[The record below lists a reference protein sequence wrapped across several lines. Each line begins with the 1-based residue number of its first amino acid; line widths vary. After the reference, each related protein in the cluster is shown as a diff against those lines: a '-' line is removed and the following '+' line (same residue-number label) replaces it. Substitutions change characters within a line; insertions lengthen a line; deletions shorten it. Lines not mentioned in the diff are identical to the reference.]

1 TPPHRPSIRF
11 LFVRS
16 GVCRR
21 LPPHPASRRRSCP
34 WLAIPVVTA
43 RRGLPPPTSAP
54 CQAHR
59 TKSAH
64 FVNLIWRDLLLASKP
79 LSSACSGSDALDACR
94 EPPARKLS
102 QLLLKTAPKLGCV
115 DFLGHWG
122 SLTQRAYDEI
132 VAAVVGGRIADR
144 AQNWWMVTKEA
155 EEPGTAAGLQAFQQ
169 PSEHGIGMDQV
180 LTIDFGFLKKPRQ
193 TSGSPGPVV
202 FHRHGEEEAGVSDLL
217 ELP

>member
-1 TPPHRPSIRF
+1 MGISQTRE
-11 LFVRS
+11 S
-16 GVCRR
+16 GLHQRDR
-21 LPPHPASRRRSCP
+21 AAS
-34 WLAIPVVTA
+34 L
-43 RRGLPPPTSAP
+43 
-54 CQAHR
+54 

-64 FVNLIWRDLLLASKP
+64 LVNLSWRDLLWTSKP
-79 LSSACSGSDALDACR
+79 LSSASSGSDTLDACR
-94 EPPARKLS
+94 EAPARKRS
-102 QLLLKTAPKLGCV
+102 QLLLNTALMPGYV
-115 DFLGHWG
+115 DFRGHWG
-122 SLTQRAYDEI
+122 SLAQRAYDEI
-132 VAAVVGGRIADR
+132 VAAVVGCRIADR

-202 FHRHGEEEAGVSDLL
+202 FHRHGEGEAGVSDLL

>member
-1 TPPHRPSIRF
+1 MASADFSAPVAARRRTPARDRPREAEISLGKTLILPPVAAGFTNAVSERLSGLTIRGWLTPPHRPSIRF

-64 FVNLIWRDLLLASKP
+64 FVNLIWRDALGLLALLL
-79 LSSACSGSDALDACR
+79 SGSGV
-94 EPPARKLS
+94 S
-102 QLLLKTAPKLGCV
+102 CV
-115 DFLGHWG
+115 
-122 SLTQRAYDEI
+122 
-132 VAAVVGGRIADR
+132 
-144 AQNWWMVTKEA
+144 
-155 EEPGTAAGLQAFQQ
+155 
-169 PSEHGIGMDQV
+169 
-180 LTIDFGFLKKPRQ
+180 KPRL
-193 TSGSPGPVV
+193 SHINPRPG
-202 FHRHGEEEAGVSDLL
+202 
-217 ELP
+217 